1 MAFDHH
7 LFHDTTFIIPLLL
20 LIASQFN
27 FFPSFFSSYI
37 FSPPFFSNL
46 KACYLP
52 TLFSLLHYLLY
63 PSVYCCPLSTDQC
76 TYLSFPH
83 SLSHPISI
91 SLSHSLSPSP
101 SLSLFFTLSLHFSL
115 FSPLFSPLLP
125 LFLPLFLPSLSPSL
139 FCPSYFVSVVHSLS
153 GNDGEGS

>member
-1 MAFDHH
+1 MAFNHH

-27 FFPSFFSSYI
+27 FFPSFFSCYI

-46 KACYLP
+46 KACYLL
-52 TLFSLLHYLLY
+52 TLLSLLHYLLY
-63 PSVYCCPLSTDQC
+63 PSVYCCPLSTNQC

-91 SLSHSLSPSP
+91 YISHSLSPSP
-101 SLSLFFTLSLHFSL
+101 SLSLFLTLSPYFPL
-115 FSPLFSPLLP
+115 FPPLFSPLLSS
-125 LFLPLFLPSLSPSL
+125 FSISFSLSFLSL
-139 FCPSYFVSVVHSLS
+139 LLCLCCSLS
-153 GNDGEGS
+153 LRQ